1 MRKLFIPL
9 LLCSALEANEKNGFF
24 IEAGFE
30 TGLLEG
36 TQTQEKNY
44 TTTQTTT
51 KTTTNNYNYLPLNS
65 ILQRATNL
73 FKDADISKLSF
84 SSLSPV
90 RASLDLSGHLTIENF
105 LPYNLNNVKLSFT
118 DAQGNVIDL
127 GVIET
132 LPKQSKIVLSYQQ
145 FNETKQVF
153 DNIMEEQKKYYEK
166 EAERRKNKTT
176 SSVSETNREPSFTF
190 PTFEVLSTPHSDPNT
205 QRVFE
210 ALSKINTNLVMKYS
224 DTNNFESAKDKT
236 EKFTA
241 KTAEEF
247 TNLMLNMI
255 AVLDSQ
261 SWGDAIL
268 NAPFEFTD
276 NKQSGE
282 CTNKGDSNDNCVYPQ
297 KNGLVKSNVDK
308 KYVLDKQS
316 IVNNFRGKTDLD
328 VSLLN
333 GAGVDGLGSNTTPT
347 NNDDGKNYGQL
358 AVVASA
364 LNPQKLFGTDYKTI
378 NLADLRAIL
387 HEFSHTKGY
396 THNGNMTYQRVP
408 VVGSNGQQEKKDDGA
423 LKDSDGL
430 PYNVCSLYGGQGQP
444 SFPSNYPNSI
454 YHNCADVPAGF
465 LGVTAAVWQQL
476 INQNALPINF
486 ANLNSQTNY
495 NLNATLN
502 TQDMANSVIG
512 TIQKTLTATSTTT
525 TTSYHHSK
533 SLQRFRSPLLG
544 INVKIGYQ
552 NYFNDFIGL
561 AYYGIIKYNYAK
573 AANQKVQQ
581 LSYGG
586 GIDLLLDFITTYSNK
601 NSPTGIQTRRNFSS
615 SFGIFG
621 GLRGLYNSYY
631 ALNKVKGSGNLDAAT
646 GLNYRYKHSK
656 YSVGISIPL
665 IQRKASVISSGSDYT
680 NSFVFNEGASH
691 FKVFFNYGWVF

>member
-1 MRKLFIPL
+1 MRKLFTSL

-36 TQTQEKNY
+36 TQTQEKRH
-44 TTTQTTT
+44 TTT
-51 KTTTNNYNYLPLNS
+51 KNTYTTYNYLPTDT
-65 ILQRATNL
+65 ILKRVANL
-73 FKDADISKLSF
+73 FTDAKSISQLNF

-90 RASLDLSGHLTIENF
+90 KVLYIGGKLTIENF
-105 LPYNLNNVKLSFT
+105 LPYNLSNVKLSFT

-132 LPKQSKIVLSYQQ
+132 IPKHSKIVLPG
-145 FNETKQVF
+145 EAF
-153 DNIMEEQKKYYEK
+153 DSLK
-166 EAERRKNKTT
+166 EAFDKIDPYTFFFPKFEAT
-176 SSVSETNREPSFTF
+176 STSVS
-190 PTFEVLSTPHSDPNT
+190 DANT

-210 ALSKINTNLVMKYS
+210 TLNKIKTNLIMKYS
-224 DTNNFESAKDKT
+224 SENPSNFNTCPYNNTKNDCWQP
-236 EKFTA
+236 FTPQ
-241 KTAEEF
+241 TAEEF

-268 NAPFEFTD
+268 NAPFEFTNSPTD
-276 NKQSGE
+276 CDNDPSKCVNPGINGRVDSKVDQQYVLNKQG
-282 CTNKGDSNDNCVYPQ
+282 
-297 KNGLVKSNVDK
+297 
-308 KYVLDKQS
+308 
-316 IVNNFRGKTDLD
+316 IVNNFRKKIEID
-328 VSLLN
+328 
-333 GAGVDGLGSNTTPT
+333 
-347 NNDDGKNYGQL
+347 
-358 AVVASA
+358 AVVLKNSGVVGLANGYGNDGEYGTLGVEAYA
-364 LNPQKLFGTDYKTI
+364 LEPQKLFGNNLKTI
-378 NLADLRAIL
+378 NLADLRTIL

-396 THNGNMTYQRVP
+396 GHNGNMTYQRVP
-408 VVGSNGQQEKKDDGA
+408 TGQNENGKP
-423 LKDSDGL
+423 KDSDGL
-430 PYNVCSLYGGQGQP
+430 PYNVCSLYGGQGQ
-444 SFPSNYPNSI
+444 SAFPSNYPNSI

-495 NLNATLN
+495 NLNASLN
-502 TQDMANSVIG
+502 TQDLANSMLS
-512 TIQKTLTATSTTT
+512 TIQKTFVTSSVTDHYF
-525 TTSYHHSK
+525 SSA
-533 SLQRFRSPLLG
+533 SQSFRSPILG
-544 INVKIGYQ
+544 VNAKIGYQ

-586 GIDLLLDFITTYSNK
+586 GIDLLVDFITTYSNK
-601 NSPTGIQTRRNFSS
+601 NSPIDIQTRRNFSS

-631 ALNKVKGSGNLDAAT
+631 ALNKVKGSGNLDVAT

-665 IQRKASVISSGSDYT
+665 IQRKASIVSSGGDYT
-680 NSFVFNEGASH
+680 NSLVFNEGASH

>member
-9 LLCSALEANEKNGFF
+9 LLFSALEANEKNGFF

-36 TQTQEKNY
+36 AQTQEKRH
-44 TTTQTTT
+44 TTT
-51 KTTTNNYNYLPLNS
+51 KNTYATYNYLPTDT
-65 ILQRATNL
+65 ILKRAANL
-73 FKDADISKLSF
+73 FTDAKSISQLNF

-90 RASLDLSGHLTIENF
+90 KVLYIGGQLTIENF
-105 LPYNLNNVKLSFT
+105 LPYNLSNVKLSFT
-118 DAQGNVIDL
+118 DAQGNAIDL

-132 LPKQSKIVLSYQQ
+132 IPKHSKIVLPG
-145 FNETKQVF
+145 EAF
-153 DNIMEEQKKYYEK
+153 DSLK
-166 EAERRKNKTT
+166 EAFDKIGPYTFFLPKFEAT
-176 SSVSETNREPSFTF
+176 STSI
-190 PTFEVLSTPHSDPNT
+190 SDANT

-210 ALSKINTNLVMKYS
+210 TLNKIKTNLIMKYS
-224 DTNNFESAKDKT
+224 NENPNNFNTCPYNNNGNTKNDCWQN
-236 EKFTA
+236 FTPQ
-241 KTAEEF
+241 TAEEF

-268 NAPFEFTD
+268 NAPFEFTNSSTD
-276 NKQSGE
+276 CDNDPSKCVNPGVNGRVDSKVDQQYVLNKQG
-282 CTNKGDSNDNCVYPQ
+282 
-297 KNGLVKSNVDK
+297 
-308 KYVLDKQS
+308 
-316 IVNNFRGKTDLD
+316 IVNNFRKKIEID
-328 VSLLN
+328 
-333 GAGVDGLGSNTTPT
+333 
-347 NNDDGKNYGQL
+347 
-358 AVVASA
+358 AVVLKNSGVVGLANGYGNDGEYGTLGVEAYA
-364 LNPQKLFGTDYKTI
+364 LEPQKLFSDNLKTI
-378 NLADLRAIL
+378 NLADLRTIL

-396 THNGNMTYQRVP
+396 GHNGNMTYQRVP
-408 VVGSNGQQEKKDDGA
+408 TGQNENGKP
-423 LKDSDGL
+423 KDSDGL
-430 PYNVCSLYGGQGQP
+430 PYNVCSLYGGSNQ
-444 SFPSNYPNSI
+444 SAFPSNYPNSI

-476 INQNALPINF
+476 INQNALPIDY
-486 ANLNSQTNY
+486 ANLSAQTNY
-495 NLNATLN
+495 NLNASLN
-502 TQDMANSVIG
+502 TQDLANSMLG
-512 TIQKTLTATSTTT
+512 TIQKTFVTSSVTNHY
-525 TTSYHHSK
+525 SS
-533 SLQRFRSPLLG
+533 SASQSFRSPILG
-544 INVKIGYQ
+544 VNAKIGYQ

-573 AANQKVQQ
+573 ASSEKVQQ

-586 GIDLLLDFITTYSNK
+586 GIDLLVDFITTYSNK
-601 NSPTGIQTRRNFSS
+601 NSPIGVQRNFSS

-631 ALNKVKGSGNLDAAT
+631 VLNKVKGSGNLDVAT

-665 IQRKASVISSGSDYT
+665 IQRKAKVVSSGGDYT

>member
-9 LLCSALEANEKNGFF
+9 LLFSTLEANEKNGFF

-36 TQTQEKNY
+36 TQTQEKRH
-44 TTTQTTT
+44 TTT
-51 KTTTNNYNYLPLNS
+51 KNTYATYNYLPTDT
-65 ILQRATNL
+65 ILKRAANL
-73 FKDADISKLSF
+73 FTNAEAISKLKF

-90 RASLDLSGHLTIENF
+90 RVLYMYNGQLTIENF
-105 LPYNLNNVKLSFT
+105 LPYNLSNVKLSFT

-132 LPKQSKIVLSYQQ
+132 IPKHSKIVLPGEA
-145 FNETKQVF
+145 FNSLKVDPYTLFLPK
-153 DNIMEEQKKYYEK
+153 I
-166 EAERRKNKTT
+166 EAT
-176 SSVSETNREPSFTF
+176 STSVS
-190 PTFEVLSTPHSDPNT
+190 DANT

-210 ALSKINTNLVMKYS
+210 TLNKIKTNLVVNYRNENK
-224 DTNNFESAKDKT
+224 FEGHQNHWEA
-236 EKFTA
+236 FTPQ
-241 KTAEEF
+241 TAEEF

-268 NAPFEFTD
+268 NAPFEFTNKGGEECD
-276 NKQSGE
+276 TGKENECVNPGTNGRVNSQNASYVLNKQ
-282 CTNKGDSNDNCVYPQ
+282 D
-297 KNGLVKSNVDK
+297 
-308 KYVLDKQS
+308 
-316 IVNNFRGKTDLD
+316 IVNKFRNKADLD
-328 VSLLN
+328 VVVLKDS
-333 GAGVDGLGSNTTPT
+333 GVVGLGSDITPS
-347 NNDDGKNYGQL
+347 NNDDGKHYGQL
-358 AVVASA
+358 GVVASA
-364 LNPQKLFGTDYKTI
+364 LDPKKLFGNNLKTI
-378 NLADLRAIL
+378 NLQDLRTIL

-396 THNGNMTYQRVP
+396 GHNGNMTYQRVP
-408 VVGSNGQQEKKDDGA
+408 TGQNENGKP
-423 LKDSDGL
+423 KDSDGL
-430 PYNVCSLYGGQGQP
+430 PYNVCSLYGGQGQ
-444 SFPSNYPNSI
+444 SAFPSNYPNSI

-486 ANLNSQTNY
+486 ANLGSQTNY
-495 NLNATLN
+495 NLNASLN
-502 TQDMANSVIG
+502 TQDLANSMLS
-512 TIQKTLTATSTTT
+512 TIQKTFVTSSVTNHYF
-525 TTSYHHSK
+525 SSA
-533 SLQRFRSPLLG
+533 SQNFRSPILG
-544 INVKIGYQ
+544 VNAKIGYQ

-586 GIDLLLDFITTYSNK
+586 GIDLLVDFITTYSNK
-601 NSPTGIQTRRNFSS
+601 NSPIDIQTRRNFSS

-631 ALNKVKGSGNLDAAT
+631 ALNKVKGSGNLDVAT

-665 IQRKASVISSGSDYT
+665 IQRKASVVSSGGDYT

>member
-9 LLCSALEANEKNGFF
+9 LLFSALEANEKNGFF

-36 TQTQEKNY
+36 VQTQEKRH
-44 TTTQTTT
+44 TTT
-51 KTTTNNYNYLPLNS
+51 KNTYATYNYLPTDAVLK
-65 ILQRATNL
+65 RAANL
-73 FKDADISKLSF
+73 FTDAKSISQLNF

-90 RASLDLSGHLTIENF
+90 KVLYIGGKLTIENF
-105 LPYNLNNVKLSFT
+105 LPYNLSNVKLSFT

-132 LPKQSKIVLSYQQ
+132 IPKHSKIVLPG
-145 FNETKQVF
+145 EAF
-153 DNIMEEQKKYYEK
+153 DSLK
-166 EAERRKNKTT
+166 EAFDKIDPYTFFFPKFEAT
-176 SSVSETNREPSFTF
+176 STSVS
-190 PTFEVLSTPHSDPNT
+190 DANT

-210 ALSKINTNLVMKYS
+210 TLNKIKTNLIMKYS
-224 DTNNFESAKDKT
+224 NENPSNFNTCPYNNNGNTKNDCWQP
-236 EKFTA
+236 FTPQ
-241 KTAEEF
+241 TAEEF

-268 NAPFEFTD
+268 NAPFDFTNSSTD
-276 NKQSGE
+276 CDNDPSKCVNPGINGRVDSKVDQQYVLNKQG
-282 CTNKGDSNDNCVYPQ
+282 
-297 KNGLVKSNVDK
+297 
-308 KYVLDKQS
+308 
-316 IVNNFRGKTDLD
+316 IVNNFRKKIEIDAVVLKNSGVVGLA
-328 VSLLN
+328 N
-333 GAGVDGLGSNTTPT
+333 GYGNDGEYGTLG
-347 NNDDGKNYGQL
+347 
-358 AVVASA
+358 VVASA
-364 LNPQKLFGTDYKTI
+364 LDPKKLFSDNLKTI
-378 NLADLRAIL
+378 NLEDLRTIL

-396 THNGNMTYQRVP
+396 GHNGNMTYQRVP
-408 VVGSNGQQEKKDDGA
+408 TGQSENGKP
-423 LKDSDGL
+423 KDSDGL
-430 PYNVCSLYGGQGQP
+430 PYNVCSLYGGQGQ
-444 SFPSNYPNSI
+444 SAFPSNYPNSI

-476 INQNALPINF
+476 INQNALPIDY
-486 ANLNSQTNY
+486 ANLSTQTNY
-495 NLNATLN
+495 NLNASLN
-502 TQDMANSVIG
+502 TQDLANSMLN
-512 TIQKTLTATSTTT
+512 TIQKTFVTSSVTNHYSSS
-525 TTSYHHSK
+525 TSQS
-533 SLQRFRSPLLG
+533 FRSPILG
-544 INVKIGYQ
+544 VNAKIGYQ

-573 AANQKVQQ
+573 AINQKVQQ

-601 NSPTGIQTRRNFSS
+601 NSPTGVQTKRNFSS

-631 ALNKVKGSGNLDAAT
+631 VLNKVKGSGNLDVAT

-665 IQRKASVISSGSDYT
+665 IQRKASVVSSGSDYT

>member
-9 LLCSALEANEKNGFF
+9 LLFSALEANEKNGFF

-36 TQTQEKNY
+36 AQTQEKRH
-44 TTTQTTT
+44 TTT
-51 KTTTNNYNYLPLNS
+51 KNTYATYNYLPTDT
-65 ILQRATNL
+65 ILKRAANL
-73 FKDADISKLSF
+73 FTDAKSISKLNF

-90 RASLDLSGHLTIENF
+90 KVLYISGKLTIENF

-132 LPKQSKIVLSYQQ
+132 IPKHSNIVLPG
-145 FNETKQVF
+145 EAF
-153 DNIMEEQKKYYEK
+153 DSLK
-166 EAERRKNKTT
+166 EAFDKIDPYTFFFPKFEAT
-176 SSVSETNREPSFTF
+176 STSVS
-190 PTFEVLSTPHSDPNT
+190 DANT

-210 ALSKINTNLVMKYS
+210 TLNKIKTNLIMKYS
-224 DTNNFESAKDKT
+224 NENPNNFNTCPYNNNGNTKNDCWQP
-236 EKFTA
+236 FTPQ
-241 KTAEEF
+241 TAEEF

-268 NAPFEFTD
+268 NAPFEFTNSPTDCD
-276 NKQSGE
+276 NDPSK
-282 CTNKGDSNDNCVYPQ
+282 CVNPGT
-297 KNGLVKSNVDK
+297 NGLVDSKVDQQ
-308 KYVLDKQS
+308 YVLNKQG
-316 IVNNFRGKTDLD
+316 IVNNFRKKIEID
-328 VSLLN
+328 
-333 GAGVDGLGSNTTPT
+333 
-347 NNDDGKNYGQL
+347 
-358 AVVASA
+358 AVVLKNSGVVGLANGYGNDGEYGTLGVEAYA
-364 LNPQKLFGTDYKTI
+364 LEPTKLFGDNLKTI
-378 NLADLRAIL
+378 NLEDLRTIL

-396 THNGNMTYQRVP
+396 GHNGNMTYQRVP
-408 VVGSNGQQEKKDDGA
+408 TGQGENGKP
-423 LKDSDGL
+423 KDSDGL
-430 PYNVCSLYGGQGQP
+430 PYNVCSLYGGSNQP
-444 SFPSNYPNSI
+444 TFPSNYPNSI

-476 INQNALPINF
+476 INQNALPINY
-486 ANLNSQTNY
+486 ANLGSQTNY
-495 NLNATLN
+495 NLNASLN
-502 TQDMANSVIG
+502 TQDLANSMLS
-512 TIQKTLTATSTTT
+512 TIQKTFVTSSVTNHYF
-525 TTSYHHSK
+525 SSA
-533 SLQRFRSPLLG
+533 SQSFRSPILG
-544 INVKIGYQ
+544 VNAKIGYQ

-561 AYYGIIKYNYAK
+561 AYYGIIKYNYSK
-573 AANQKVQQ
+573 ALNQKFQQ

-601 NSPTGIQTRRNFSS
+601 NNPTGIQTKRNFSS

-631 ALNKVKGSGNLDAAT
+631 VLNKVKGSGNLDVAT

-665 IQRKASVISSGSDYT
+665 IQRKASVVSSGGDYT

>member
-1 MRKLFIPL
+1 MKKLFIPL
-9 LLCSALEANEKNGFF
+9 LLFSALEANEKNGFF

-36 TQTQEKNY
+36 VQTQEKRH
-44 TTTQTTT
+44 TTT
-51 KTTTNNYNYLPLNS
+51 KNTYATYNYLPTDT
-65 ILQRATNL
+65 ILKRAANL
-73 FKDADISKLSF
+73 FTNAEAISKLKF

-90 RASLDLSGHLTIENF
+90 RVLYMYNGQLTIENF
-105 LPYNLNNVKLSFT
+105 LPYNLSNVKLSFT
-118 DAQGNVIDL
+118 DAQGNAIDL

-132 LPKQSKIVLSYQQ
+132 IPKHSKIVLPG
-145 FNETKQVF
+145 EAF
-153 DNIMEEQKKYYEK
+153 DSLKIDPYTLFLPKI
-166 EAERRKNKTT
+166 EAT
-176 SSVSETNREPSFTF
+176 STSI
-190 PTFEVLSTPHSDPNT
+190 SDANT

-210 ALSKINTNLVMKYS
+210 TLNKIKTNLVVNYRNENK
-224 DTNNFESAKDKT
+224 FEGHQNHWEA
-236 EKFTA
+236 FTPQ
-241 KTAEEF
+241 TAEEF

-268 NAPFEFTD
+268 NAPFEFT
-276 NKQSGE
+276 NKGGGGE
-282 CTNKGDSNDNCVYPQ
+282 CDTSKENDCVNPGT
-297 KNGLVKSNVDK
+297 NGLVNSQNQQ
-308 KYVLDKQS
+308 YVLNKQD
-316 IVNNFRGKTDLD
+316 IVNKFRNKADLD
-328 VSLLN
+328 VVVLKDS
-333 GAGVDGLGSNTTPT
+333 GVVGLGSDITPS
-347 NNDDGKNYGQL
+347 NNDDGKHYGQL
-358 AVVASA
+358 GVVASA
-364 LNPQKLFGTDYKTI
+364 LDPKKLFGNDLKTI
-378 NLADLRAIL
+378 NLEDLRTIL

-408 VVGSNGQQEKKDDGA
+408 VTKDGQVEKDNNGKS
-423 LKDSDGL
+423 KDSDGL
-430 PYNVCSLYGGQGQP
+430 PYNVCSLYGGSNQP
-444 SFPSNYPNSI
+444 AFPSNYPNSI

-476 INQNALPINF
+476 INQNALPINY
-486 ANLNSQTNY
+486 ANLGSQTNY
-495 NLNATLN
+495 NLNASLN
-502 TQDMANSVIG
+502 TQDLANSMLG
-512 TIQKTLTATSTTT
+512 TIQKTFVTSSVTNHY
-525 TTSYHHSK
+525 SS
-533 SLQRFRSPLLG
+533 SASQSFRSPILG
-544 INVKIGYQ
+544 VNAKIGYQ

-561 AYYGIIKYNYAK
+561 AYYGIIKYNYSK

-631 ALNKVKGSGNLDAAT
+631 VLNKVKGSGNLDVAT
-646 GLNYRYKHSK
+646 GLNYRHKHSK

-665 IQRKASVISSGSDYT
+665 IQRKASVVSSGSDYT

>member
-9 LLCSALEANEKNGFF
+9 LLFSALEANEKNGFF

-36 TQTQEKNY
+36 TQTQEKRH
-44 TTTQTTT
+44 TTT
-51 KTTTNNYNYLPLNS
+51 KNTYATYNYLPTDT
-65 ILQRATNL
+65 ILKRAANL
-73 FKDADISKLSF
+73 FTDAKSISQLNF

-90 RASLDLSGHLTIENF
+90 RVLYNGKLTIENF

-132 LPKQSKIVLSYQQ
+132 IPKHSKIVLPG
-145 FNETKQVF
+145 EAF
-153 DNIMEEQKKYYEK
+153 DSLK
-166 EAERRKNKTT
+166 EAFDKIDPYTFFLPKFEAT
-176 SSVSETNREPSFTF
+176 STSVS
-190 PTFEVLSTPHSDPNT
+190 DANT

-210 ALSKINTNLVMKYS
+210 TLNKIKTNLIMKYS
-224 DTNNFESAKDKT
+224 NENPNNFNTCPYNNNGNTKNDCWQP
-236 EKFTA
+236 FTPQ
-241 KTAEEF
+241 TAEEF

-268 NAPFEFTD
+268 NAPFEFTNSSTD
-276 NKQSGE
+276 CDNDLSKCVNPGINGRVDSKVDQQYVLNKQG
-282 CTNKGDSNDNCVYPQ
+282 
-297 KNGLVKSNVDK
+297 
-308 KYVLDKQS
+308 
-316 IVNNFRGKTDLD
+316 IVNNFRKKIEID
-328 VSLLN
+328 
-333 GAGVDGLGSNTTPT
+333 
-347 NNDDGKNYGQL
+347 
-358 AVVASA
+358 AVVLKNSGVVGLANGYGNDGEYGTLGVEASA
-364 LNPQKLFGTDYKTI
+364 LDPKKLFGNDLKTI
-378 NLADLRAIL
+378 KLEDLRTIL

-408 VVGSNGQQEKKDDGA
+408 TGQTDNGKP
-423 LKDSDGL
+423 KDSDGL
-430 PYNVCSLYGGQGQP
+430 PYNVCSLYGGQGQ
-444 SFPSNYPNSI
+444 SAFPSNYPNSI

-476 INQNALPINF
+476 INQNALPINY
-486 ANLNSQTNY
+486 ANLGSQTNY
-495 NLNATLN
+495 NLNASLN
-502 TQDMANSVIG
+502 TQDLANSMLG
-512 TIQKTLTATSTTT
+512 TIQKTFVTSSVTNHY
-525 TTSYHHSK
+525 SS
-533 SLQRFRSPLLG
+533 SASQSFRSPILG
-544 INVKIGYQ
+544 VNAKIGYQ

-561 AYYGIIKYNYAK
+561 AYYGIIKYNYSK
-573 AANQKVQQ
+573 ALNQKFQQ

-601 NSPTGIQTRRNFSS
+601 NSPVDIQTKRNFSS

-631 ALNKVKGSGNLDAAT
+631 VLNKVKGSGNLDVAT

-665 IQRKASVISSGSDYT
+665 IQRKASVVSSGGDYT

>member
-9 LLCSALEANEKNGFF
+9 LLFSVLEANQKNGFF

-36 TQTQEKNY
+36 TQTQEKRH
-44 TTTQTTT
+44 TTT
-51 KTTTNNYNYLPLNS
+51 KNTYATYNYLPTDTILKRAASLFTDAKSISQLN
-65 ILQRATNL
+65 
-73 FKDADISKLSF
+73 F

-90 RASLDLSGHLTIENF
+90 KVLYIGGKLTIENF
-105 LPYNLNNVKLSFT
+105 LPYNLSNVKLSFT

-132 LPKQSKIVLSYQQ
+132 IPKHSKIVLPG
-145 FNETKQVF
+145 EAF
-153 DNIMEEQKKYYEK
+153 DSLK
-166 EAERRKNKTT
+166 EAFDKIGPYTFFLPKFEAT
-176 SSVSETNREPSFTF
+176 STSI
-190 PTFEVLSTPHSDPNT
+190 SDANT

-210 ALSKINTNLVMKYS
+210 TLNKIKTNLVVNYRNENK
-224 DTNNFESAKDKT
+224 FKDH
-236 EKFTA
+236 ENHWEAFTPQ
-241 KTAEEF
+241 TAEEF

-268 NAPFEFTD
+268 NAPFEFT
-276 NKQSGE
+276 
-282 CTNKGDSNDNCVYPQ
+282 NKGGGEECDTSKENDCVNPGT
-297 KNGLVKSNVDK
+297 NGLVNSQNKS
-308 KYVLDKQS
+308 YVLNKQD
-316 IVNNFRGKTDLD
+316 IVNKFRNKADLD
-328 VSLLN
+328 VVVLKDS
-333 GAGVDGLGSNTTPT
+333 GVVGLGSDITPS
-347 NNDDGKNYGQL
+347 NNDDGKHYGQL
-358 AVVASA
+358 GVVASA
-364 LNPQKLFGTDYKTI
+364 LDPKKLFGNDLKTI
-378 NLADLRAIL
+378 NLADLRTIL

-396 THNGNMTYQRVP
+396 GHNGNMTYQRVP
-408 VVGSNGQQEKKDDGA
+408 TGQNNENGKP
-423 LKDSDGL
+423 KDSDGL
-430 PYNVCSLYGGQGQP
+430 PYNVCSLYGKSNQP
-444 SFPSNYPNSI
+444 AFPSNYPNSI

-476 INQNALPINF
+476 INQNALPINY
-486 ANLNSQTNY
+486 ANLGSQTNY
-495 NLNATLN
+495 NLNASLN
-502 TQDMANSVIG
+502 TQDLANSMLS
-512 TIQKTLTATSTTT
+512 TIQKTFLTSSVTNHYSSSASQ
-525 TTSYHHSK
+525 S
-533 SLQRFRSPLLG
+533 FRSPILG
-544 INVKIGYQ
+544 VNAKIGYQ

-573 AANQKVQQ
+573 AINQKVQQ

-601 NSPTGIQTRRNFSS
+601 NSPTDIQTRKNFSS

-631 ALNKVKGSGNLDAAT
+631 VLNKVKGSGNLDVAT

-665 IQRKASVISSGSDYT
+665 IQRKASVVSSGSDYT

>member
-1 MRKLFIPL
+1 MKKLFIPL
-9 LLCSALEANEKNGFF
+9 LLFSALEANEKNGFF

-36 TQTQEKNY
+36 TQTQEKRH
-44 TTTQTTT
+44 TTT
-51 KTTTNNYNYLPLNS
+51 KNTYATYNYLPTDSVLK
-65 ILQRATNL
+65 RAANL
-73 FKDADISKLSF
+73 FTDAKSISQLNF

-90 RASLDLSGHLTIENF
+90 KVLYIGGKLTIENF

-132 LPKQSKIVLSYQQ
+132 IPKHSKIVLPG
-145 FNETKQVF
+145 EAF
-153 DNIMEEQKKYYEK
+153 DSLK
-166 EAERRKNKTT
+166 EAFDKIDPYTFFFPKFEAT
-176 SSVSETNREPSFTF
+176 STSI
-190 PTFEVLSTPHSDPNT
+190 SDTNT

-210 ALSKINTNLVMKYS
+210 TLNKIKTNLIMKYS
-224 DTNNFESAKDKT
+224 NENPSNFNTCPYNNNGNTKNDCWQN
-236 EKFTA
+236 FTPQ
-241 KTAEEF
+241 TAEEF

-268 NAPFEFTD
+268 NAPFEFTNSSTD
-276 NKQSGE
+276 CDNDPSKCVNPGVNGRVDTKVDQQYILNKQG
-282 CTNKGDSNDNCVYPQ
+282 
-297 KNGLVKSNVDK
+297 
-308 KYVLDKQS
+308 
-316 IVNNFRGKTDLD
+316 IINNFRKKIEID
-328 VSLLN
+328 
-333 GAGVDGLGSNTTPT
+333 
-347 NNDDGKNYGQL
+347 
-358 AVVASA
+358 AVVLKNSGVVGLANGYGNDGEYGTLGVEAYA
-364 LNPQKLFGTDYKTI
+364 LEPQKLFGNDLKTI
-378 NLADLRAIL
+378 NLADLRTIL

-408 VVGSNGQQEKKDDGA
+408 TGQSENGKP
-423 LKDSDGL
+423 KDSDGL
-430 PYNVCSLYGGQGQP
+430 PYNVCSLYGGSNQP
-444 SFPSNYPNSI
+444 AFPSNYPNSI

-476 INQNALPINF
+476 INQNALPINY
-486 ANLNSQTNY
+486 ANLGSQTNY
-495 NLNATLN
+495 NLNASLN
-502 TQDMANSVIG
+502 TQDLANSMLG
-512 TIQKTLTATSTTT
+512 TIQKTFVTSSVTNHYF
-525 TTSYHHSK
+525 SSA
-533 SLQRFRSPLLG
+533 SQSFRSPILG
-544 INVKIGYQ
+544 VNAKIGYQ

-561 AYYGIIKYNYAK
+561 AYYGIIKYNYSK
-573 AANQKVQQ
+573 ALNQKVQQ

-601 NSPTGIQTRRNFSS
+601 NNPTGVQTRRNFSS

-631 ALNKVKGSGNLDAAT
+631 VLNKVKGSGNLDVAT

-665 IQRKASVISSGSDYT
+665 IQRKASVVSSGSDYT

>member
-9 LLCSALEANEKNGFF
+9 LLFSALEANEKNGFF

-36 TQTQEKNY
+36 TQTQEKRH
-44 TTTQTTT
+44 TTT
-51 KTTTNNYNYLPLNS
+51 KNTYATYNYLPTDT
-65 ILQRATNL
+65 ILKRAANL
-73 FKDADISKLSF
+73 FTNAEAISKLKF

-90 RASLDLSGHLTIENF
+90 RVLYMYNGQLTIENF
-105 LPYNLNNVKLSFT
+105 LPYNLSNVKLSFT

-132 LPKQSKIVLSYQQ
+132 IPKHSKIVLPG
-145 FNETKQVF
+145 EAF
-153 DNIMEEQKKYYEK
+153 DSLKIDPYTLFLPKI
-166 EAERRKNKTT
+166 EAT
-176 SSVSETNREPSFTF
+176 STSI
-190 PTFEVLSTPHSDPNT
+190 SDANT

-210 ALSKINTNLVMKYS
+210 TLNKIKTNLVVNYRNENK
-224 DTNNFESAKDKT
+224 FEGHQNHWEA
-236 EKFTA
+236 FTPQ
-241 KTAEEF
+241 TAEEF

-268 NAPFEFTD
+268 NAPFEFT
-276 NKQSGE
+276 NKGGGGE
-282 CTNKGDSNDNCVYPQ
+282 CDTSKENECVNPGT
-297 KNGLVKSNVDK
+297 NGLVNSQNKS
-308 KYVLDKQS
+308 YVLNKQD
-316 IVNNFRGKTDLD
+316 IVNKFRNKADLD
-328 VSLLN
+328 VVILKDS
-333 GAGVDGLGSNTTPT
+333 GVVGLGSDITPS
-347 NNDDGKNYGQL
+347 NNDDGKHYGQL
-358 AVVASA
+358 GVVASA
-364 LNPQKLFGTDYKTI
+364 LDPKKLFGNDLKTI
-378 NLADLRAIL
+378 NLADLRTIL

-408 VVGSNGQQEKKDDGA
+408 TGQNENGKP
-423 LKDSDGL
+423 KDSDGL
-430 PYNVCSLYGGQGQP
+430 PYNVCSLYGGSNQP
-444 SFPSNYPNSI
+444 AFPSNYPNSI

-476 INQNALPINF
+476 INQNALPIDY
-486 ANLNSQTNY
+486 ANLSAQTNY
-495 NLNATLN
+495 NLNASLN
-502 TQDMANSVIG
+502 TQDLANSMLG
-512 TIQKTLTATSTTT
+512 TIQKTFVTSSVTNHY
-525 TTSYHHSK
+525 SS
-533 SLQRFRSPLLG
+533 SASQSFRSPILG
-544 INVKIGYQ
+544 VNAKIGYQ

-561 AYYGIIKYNYAK
+561 AYYGIVKYNYSK
-573 AANQKVQQ
+573 ALNQKFQQ

-586 GIDLLLDFITTYSNK
+586 GIDLLVDFITTYSNK
-601 NSPTGIQTRRNFSS
+601 NSPTGVQTRRNFSS

-631 ALNKVKGSGNLDAAT
+631 VLNKVKGSGNLDVAT

>member
-1 MRKLFIPL
+1 MKKLFIPL
-9 LLCSALEANEKNGFF
+9 LLFSALEANEKNGFF

-36 TQTQEKNY
+36 TQTQEKRH
-44 TTTQTTT
+44 TTT
-51 KTTTNNYNYLPLNS
+51 KNTYATYNYLPTDT
-65 ILQRATNL
+65 ILKRAANL
-73 FKDADISKLSF
+73 FTDAKSISQLNF

-90 RASLDLSGHLTIENF
+90 KVLYIGGKLTIENF
-105 LPYNLNNVKLSFT
+105 LPYNLSNVKLSFK
-118 DAQGNVIDL
+118 DAQGNAIDL

-132 LPKQSKIVLSYQQ
+132 IPKHSKIVLPG
-145 FNETKQVF
+145 EAF
-153 DNIMEEQKKYYEK
+153 DSLK
-166 EAERRKNKTT
+166 EAFDKIGPYTFFLPKFEAT
-176 SSVSETNREPSFTF
+176 STSI
-190 PTFEVLSTPHSDPNT
+190 SDANT

-210 ALSKINTNLVMKYS
+210 TLNNIKTNLIMKYS
-224 DTNNFESAKDKT
+224 NENPSNFNTCPYNNNGNTKNDCWQN
-236 EKFTA
+236 FTPQ
-241 KTAEEF
+241 TAEEF

-268 NAPFEFTD
+268 NAPFEFTNSSTD
-276 NKQSGE
+276 CDNDPSKCVNPGVNGRVDTKVDQQYILNKQG
-282 CTNKGDSNDNCVYPQ
+282 
-297 KNGLVKSNVDK
+297 
-308 KYVLDKQS
+308 
-316 IVNNFRGKTDLD
+316 IINNFRKKIEID
-328 VSLLN
+328 
-333 GAGVDGLGSNTTPT
+333 
-347 NNDDGKNYGQL
+347 
-358 AVVASA
+358 AVVLKNSGVVGLANGYGNDGEYGTLGVEAYA
-364 LNPQKLFGTDYKTI
+364 LEPQKLFGNDLKTI
-378 NLADLRAIL
+378 NLEDLRTIL

-408 VVGSNGQQEKKDDGA
+408 TGQNENGKP
-423 LKDSDGL
+423 KDSDGL
-430 PYNVCSLYGGQGQP
+430 PYNVCSLYGGSNQ
-444 SFPSNYPNSI
+444 SAFPSNYPNSI

-476 INQNALPINF
+476 INQNALPIDY
-486 ANLNSQTNY
+486 ANLNAQTNY
-495 NLNATLN
+495 NLNASLN
-502 TQDMANSVIG
+502 TQDLANSMLN
-512 TIQKTLTATSTTT
+512 TIQKTFVTSSVTNHY
-525 TTSYHHSK
+525 SS
-533 SLQRFRSPLLG
+533 SASQNFRSPILG
-544 INVKIGYQ
+544 VNAKIGYQ

-573 AANQKVQQ
+573 ALNQKFQQ

-586 GIDLLLDFITTYSNK
+586 GIDLLVDFITTYSNK
-601 NSPTGIQTRRNFSS
+601 NSPIGIQTRKNFSS

-631 ALNKVKGSGNLDAAT
+631 VLNKVKGSGNLDVAT

-665 IQRKASVISSGSDYT
+665 IQRKASVVSSGSDYT

>member
-9 LLCSALEANEKNGFF
+9 LLFSALEANEKNGFF

-36 TQTQEKNY
+36 AQTQEKRH
-44 TTTQTTT
+44 TTT
-51 KTTTNNYNYLPLNS
+51 KNTYATYNYLPTDSVLK
-65 ILQRATNL
+65 RAANL
-73 FKDADISKLSF
+73 FTDAKSISQLNF

-90 RASLDLSGHLTIENF
+90 KVLYIGGKLTIENF
-105 LPYNLNNVKLSFT
+105 LPYNLSNVKLSFT
-118 DAQGNVIDL
+118 DAQGNTIDL

-132 LPKQSKIVLSYQQ
+132 IPKHSKIVLPG
-145 FNETKQVF
+145 EAF
-153 DNIMEEQKKYYEK
+153 DSLK
-166 EAERRKNKTT
+166 EAFDKIGPYTFFLPKFEAT
-176 SSVSETNREPSFTF
+176 STSVS
-190 PTFEVLSTPHSDPNT
+190 DANT

-210 ALSKINTNLVMKYS
+210 TLNKIKTNLIMKYS
-224 DTNNFESAKDKT
+224 NENPSNFNTCPYNNNGNTKNDCWQT
-236 EKFTA
+236 FTPQ
-241 KTAEEF
+241 TAEEF

-268 NAPFEFTD
+268 NAPFEFTNKGGGGECD
-276 NKQSGE
+276 TSKENDCVNPGVNGRVDTKVDQQYILNKQG
-282 CTNKGDSNDNCVYPQ
+282 
-297 KNGLVKSNVDK
+297 
-308 KYVLDKQS
+308 
-316 IVNNFRGKTDLD
+316 IINNFRKKIEID
-328 VSLLN
+328 
-333 GAGVDGLGSNTTPT
+333 
-347 NNDDGKNYGQL
+347 
-358 AVVASA
+358 AVVLKNSGVVGLANGYGNDGEYGTLGVEAYA
-364 LNPQKLFGTDYKTI
+364 LDPKKLFGNDLKTI
-378 NLADLRAIL
+378 NLEDLRTIL

-396 THNGNMTYQRVP
+396 GHNGNMTYQRVP
-408 VVGSNGQQEKKDDGA
+408 TGQNENGKP
-423 LKDSDGL
+423 KDSDGL
-430 PYNVCSLYGGQGQP
+430 PYNVCSLYGGSNQP
-444 SFPSNYPNSI
+444 AFPSNYPNSI

-476 INQNALPINF
+476 INQNALPINY
-486 ANLNSQTNY
+486 ANLGSQTNY
-495 NLNATLN
+495 NLNASLN
-502 TQDMANSVIG
+502 TQDLANSMLN
-512 TIQKTLTATSTTT
+512 TIQKTFVTSSVTNHY
-525 TTSYHHSK
+525 SS
-533 SLQRFRSPLLG
+533 SASQSFRSPILG
-544 INVKIGYQ
+544 VNAKIGYQ

-561 AYYGIIKYNYAK
+561 AYYGIIKYNYSK
-573 AANQKVQQ
+573 ALNQKFQQ

-601 NSPTGIQTRRNFSS
+601 NSPIGVQRNFSS

-631 ALNKVKGSGNLDAAT
+631 VLNKVKGSGNLDVAT

-665 IQRKASVISSGSDYT
+665 IQRKASVVSSGSDYT

>member
-36 TQTQEKNY
+36 TQTQE
-44 TTTQTTT
+44 QRHTTT
-51 KTTTNNYNYLPLNS
+51 KNTYATYNYLPTDT
-65 ILQRATNL
+65 ILKRAANL
-73 FKDADISKLSF
+73 FTDAKSISQLNF

-90 RASLDLSGHLTIENF
+90 KVLYIGGKLTIENF

-118 DAQGNVIDL
+118 DAQGNIIDL

-132 LPKQSKIVLSYQQ
+132 IPKHSKIVLPG
-145 FNETKQVF
+145 EAF
-153 DNIMEEQKKYYEK
+153 DSLK
-166 EAERRKNKTT
+166 EAFDKIGPYTFFFPKFEAT
-176 SSVSETNREPSFTF
+176 STSVS
-190 PTFEVLSTPHSDPNT
+190 DANT

-210 ALSKINTNLVMKYS
+210 TLNKIKTNLIVKYS
-224 DTNNFESAKDKT
+224 NENPNNFNTCPYNNNGNTKNDCWQP
-236 EKFTA
+236 FTPQ
-241 KTAEEF
+241 TAEEF

-268 NAPFEFTD
+268 NAPFEFTNSPTDCD
-276 NKQSGE
+276 NDPSK
-282 CTNKGDSNDNCVYPQ
+282 CVNPGT
-297 KNGLVKSNVDK
+297 NGLVDSKVDQ
-308 KYVLDKQS
+308 KYVLNKQD
-316 IVNNFRGKTDLD
+316 IVNKFRKKIEIDAVILKNSGVVGLANGYGNDGEYGTLGVEAYVLD
-328 VSLLN
+328 
-333 GAGVDGLGSNTTPT
+333 P
-347 NNDDGKNYGQL
+347 K
-358 AVVASA
+358 
-364 LNPQKLFGTDYKTI
+364 KLFGNDLKTI
-378 NLADLRAIL
+378 KLEDLRTIL

-408 VVGSNGQQEKKDDGA
+408 TGQNENGKP
-423 LKDSDGL
+423 KDSDGL
-430 PYNVCSLYGGQGQP
+430 PYNVCSLYGGSNQ
-444 SFPSNYPNSI
+444 SAFPSNYPNSI

-476 INQNALPINF
+476 INQNALPINY
-486 ANLNSQTNY
+486 ANLGSQTNY
-495 NLNATLN
+495 NLNASLN
-502 TQDMANSVIG
+502 TQDLANSMLS
-512 TIQKTLTATSTTT
+512 TIQKTFVTSSVTNHY
-525 TTSYHHSK
+525 SS
-533 SLQRFRSPLLG
+533 SASQSFRSPILG
-544 INVKIGYQ
+544 VNAKIGYQ

-573 AANQKVQQ
+573 AINQKVQQ

-586 GIDLLLDFITTYSNK
+586 GIDLLMDFITTYSNK
-601 NSPTGIQTRRNFSS
+601 NNPTGIQTKRNFSS

-631 ALNKVKGSGNLDAAT
+631 VFNKVKGSGNLDVAT

-665 IQRKASVISSGSDYT
+665 IQRKASVVSSGSDYT

>member
-36 TQTQEKNY
+36 AQTQEKRH
-44 TTTQTTT
+44 TTT
-51 KTTTNNYNYLPLNS
+51 KNTYATYNYLPTDAVLK
-65 ILQRATNL
+65 RAANL
-73 FKDADISKLSF
+73 FTDAKSISQLNF

-90 RASLDLSGHLTIENF
+90 KVLYIGGKLTIENF
-105 LPYNLNNVKLSFT
+105 LPYNLSNVKLSFT
-118 DAQGNVIDL
+118 DAQGNIIDL

-132 LPKQSKIVLSYQQ
+132 IPKHSKIVLPG
-145 FNETKQVF
+145 EAF
-153 DNIMEEQKKYYEK
+153 DSLK
-166 EAERRKNKTT
+166 EAFDKIDPYTFFFPKFEAT
-176 SSVSETNREPSFTF
+176 STSVS
-190 PTFEVLSTPHSDPNT
+190 DANT

-210 ALSKINTNLVMKYS
+210 TLNKIKTNLIMKYS
-224 DTNNFESAKDKT
+224 NENPSNFNTCPYNNNGNTKNDCWQP
-236 EKFTA
+236 FTPQ
-241 KTAEEF
+241 TAEEF

-268 NAPFEFTD
+268 NAPFDFTNSSTD
-276 NKQSGE
+276 CDNDPSKCVNPGINGRVDSKVDQQYVLNKQG
-282 CTNKGDSNDNCVYPQ
+282 
-297 KNGLVKSNVDK
+297 
-308 KYVLDKQS
+308 
-316 IVNNFRGKTDLD
+316 IVNNFRKKIEID
-328 VSLLN
+328 
-333 GAGVDGLGSNTTPT
+333 
-347 NNDDGKNYGQL
+347 
-358 AVVASA
+358 AVVLKNSGVVGLANGYGNDGEYGTLGVEAYA
-364 LNPQKLFGTDYKTI
+364 LDPTKLFGNNLKTI
-378 NLADLRAIL
+378 NLADLRTIL

-408 VVGSNGQQEKKDDGA
+408 TGQNENGKP
-423 LKDSDGL
+423 KDSDGL
-430 PYNVCSLYGGQGQP
+430 PYNVCSLYGGQGQ
-444 SFPSNYPNSI
+444 SAFPSNYPNSI

-486 ANLNSQTNY
+486 ANLGSQTNY
-495 NLNATLN
+495 NLNASLN
-502 TQDMANSVIG
+502 TQDLANSMLS
-512 TIQKTLTATSTTT
+512 TIQKTFVTSSVTNHYF
-525 TTSYHHSK
+525 SSA
-533 SLQRFRSPLLG
+533 SQNFRSPILG
-544 INVKIGYQ
+544 VNAKIGYQ

-573 AANQKVQQ
+573 ATNQKVQQ

-586 GIDLLLDFITTYSNK
+586 GIDLLVDFITTYSNK
-601 NSPTGIQTRRNFSS
+601 NSPIDIQTRRNFSS

-631 ALNKVKGSGNLDAAT
+631 ALNKVKGSGNLDVAT

-665 IQRKASVISSGSDYT
+665 IQRKASIVSSNGDYT

>member
-9 LLCSALEANEKNGFF
+9 LLFSALEANEKNGFF

-36 TQTQEKNY
+36 AQTQEKRH
-44 TTTQTTT
+44 TTT
-51 KTTTNNYNYLPLNS
+51 KNTYATYNYLPTDT
-65 ILQRATNL
+65 ILKRAANL
-73 FKDADISKLSF
+73 FTDAKSISQLTF

-90 RASLDLSGHLTIENF
+90 KVLYVGGKLTIENF
-105 LPYNLNNVKLSFT
+105 LPYNLSNVKLSFT

-132 LPKQSKIVLSYQQ
+132 IPKHSKIVLPG
-145 FNETKQVF
+145 EAF
-153 DNIMEEQKKYYEK
+153 DSLK
-166 EAERRKNKTT
+166 EAFDKIGPYTFFFPKFEAT
-176 SSVSETNREPSFTF
+176 STSI
-190 PTFEVLSTPHSDPNT
+190 SDTNT

-210 ALSKINTNLVMKYS
+210 TLNKIKTNLIMKYS
-224 DTNNFESAKDKT
+224 NENPSNFNTCPYNNNGNTKNDCWQN
-236 EKFTA
+236 FTPQ
-241 KTAEEF
+241 TAEEF

-268 NAPFEFTD
+268 NAPFEFTNSSTD
-276 NKQSGE
+276 CDNDPSKCVNPGVNGRVDSKVDQQYILNKQG
-282 CTNKGDSNDNCVYPQ
+282 
-297 KNGLVKSNVDK
+297 
-308 KYVLDKQS
+308 
-316 IVNNFRGKTDLD
+316 IINNFRKKIEID
-328 VSLLN
+328 
-333 GAGVDGLGSNTTPT
+333 
-347 NNDDGKNYGQL
+347 
-358 AVVASA
+358 AVVLKNSGVVGLANGYGNDGEYGTLGVEAYA
-364 LNPQKLFGTDYKTI
+364 LEPQKLFGNDLKTI
-378 NLADLRAIL
+378 NLEDLRTIL

-408 VVGSNGQQEKKDDGA
+408 TGQNENGKP
-423 LKDSDGL
+423 KDSDGL
-430 PYNVCSLYGGQGQP
+430 PYNVCSLYGGQGQ
-444 SFPSNYPNSI
+444 SAFPSNYPNSI

-476 INQNALPINF
+476 INQNALPIDY
-486 ANLNSQTNY
+486 ANLSAQTNY
-495 NLNATLN
+495 NLNASLN
-502 TQDMANSVIG
+502 TQDLANSMLG
-512 TIQKTLTATSTTT
+512 TIQKTFVTSSVTNHYFSS
-525 TTSYHHSK
+525 TSQS
-533 SLQRFRSPLLG
+533 FRSPILG
-544 INVKIGYQ
+544 VNAKIGYQ

-561 AYYGIIKYNYAK
+561 AYYGIIKYNYSK
-573 AANQKVQQ
+573 ALNQKFQQ

-586 GIDLLLDFITTYSNK
+586 GIDLLVDFITTYSNK
-601 NSPTGIQTRRNFSS
+601 NSPTGVQTKRNFSS

-631 ALNKVKGSGNLDAAT
+631 VLNKVKGSGNLDVAT

-665 IQRKASVISSGSDYT
+665 IQRKASVVSSSSDYT

>member
-36 TQTQEKNY
+36 TQTQEKRH
-44 TTTQTTT
+44 TTT
-51 KTTTNNYNYLPLNS
+51 KNTYATYNYLPTDAVLK
-65 ILQRATNL
+65 RAANL
-73 FKDADISKLSF
+73 FTNAEAISKLKF

-127 GVIET
+127 GMIET

-176 SSVSETNREPSFTF
+176 SSVSETKREPSFTF

-210 ALSKINTNLVMKYS
+210 ALSKINTNLAMKYS

-268 NAPFEFTD
+268 NAPFEFTNSSTD
-276 NKQSGE
+276 CDNDSSKCVNPGINGRVDSKVDQQYVLNKQ
-282 CTNKGDSNDNCVYPQ
+282 D
-297 KNGLVKSNVDK
+297 
-308 KYVLDKQS
+308 

-364 LNPQKLFGTDYKTI
+364 LNPQKLFGNNLKTI
-378 NLADLRAIL
+378 NLQDLRAIL

-408 VVGSNGQQEKKDDGA
+408 TGQNENGKP
-423 LKDSDGL
+423 KDSDGL
-430 PYNVCSLYGGQGQP
+430 PYNVCSLYGGQGQ
-444 SFPSNYPNSI
+444 SAFPSNYPNSI

-476 INQNALPINF
+476 INQNALPINY
-486 ANLNSQTNY
+486 ANLGSQTNY
-495 NLNATLN
+495 NLNASLN
-502 TQDMANSVIG
+502 TQDLANSMLS
-512 TIQKTLTATSTTT
+512 TIQKTFVTSSVTNHYSSS
-525 TTSYHHSK
+525 TSQS
-533 SLQRFRSPLLG
+533 FRSPILG
-544 INVKIGYQ
+544 VNAKIGYQ

-573 AANQKVQQ
+573 ASSEKVQQ

-586 GIDLLLDFITTYSNK
+586 GIDLLVDFITTYSNK
-601 NSPTGIQTRRNFSS
+601 NNPIDIQTRRNFSS

-631 ALNKVKGSGNLDAAT
+631 ALNKVKGSGNLDVAT

-665 IQRKASVISSGSDYT
+665 IQRKASIVSSDGGYT

>member
-1 MRKLFIPL
+1 MRKLFTSFL
-9 LLCSALEANEKNGFF
+9 LFSTLEANEKNGFF

-36 TQTQEKNY
+36 TQTQEKRH
-44 TTTQTTT
+44 TTT
-51 KTTTNNYNYLPLNS
+51 KNTYATYNYLPTDAVLK
-65 ILQRATNL
+65 RAANL
-73 FKDADISKLSF
+73 FTDAKSISQLNF

-90 RASLDLSGHLTIENF
+90 KVLYIGGKLTIENF

-132 LPKQSKIVLSYQQ
+132 IPKHSKIVLPG
-145 FNETKQVF
+145 EAF
-153 DNIMEEQKKYYEK
+153 DSLKKAFDKIDPYTFFLPK
-166 EAERRKNKTT
+166 FEAT
-176 SSVSETNREPSFTF
+176 STSVS
-190 PTFEVLSTPHSDPNT
+190 DANT

-210 ALSKINTNLVMKYS
+210 TLNKIKTNLIMKYS
-224 DTNNFESAKDKT
+224 NENPRNFNTCPYNNNGNTKNDCWQP
-236 EKFTA
+236 FTPQ
-241 KTAEEF
+241 TAEEF

-268 NAPFEFTD
+268 NAPFDFTNSSTD
-276 NKQSGE
+276 CDNDPSKCVNPGINGRVDSKVDQQYVLNKQG
-282 CTNKGDSNDNCVYPQ
+282 
-297 KNGLVKSNVDK
+297 
-308 KYVLDKQS
+308 
-316 IVNNFRGKTDLD
+316 IVNNFRKKIEID
-328 VSLLN
+328 
-333 GAGVDGLGSNTTPT
+333 
-347 NNDDGKNYGQL
+347 
-358 AVVASA
+358 AVVLKNSGVVGLANGYGNDGEYGTLGVEAYA
-364 LNPQKLFGTDYKTI
+364 LDPKKLFGNNLKTI
-378 NLADLRAIL
+378 NLEDLRTIL

-396 THNGNMTYQRVP
+396 GHNGNMTYQRVP
-408 VVGSNGQQEKKDDGA
+408 TGQNENGKP
-423 LKDSDGL
+423 KDSDGL
-430 PYNVCSLYGGQGQP
+430 PYNVCSLYGGQGQ
-444 SFPSNYPNSI
+444 SAFPSNYPNSI

-486 ANLNSQTNY
+486 ANLGSQTNY
-495 NLNATLN
+495 NLNASLN
-502 TQDMANSVIG
+502 TQDLANSMLS
-512 TIQKTLTATSTTT
+512 TIQKTFVTSSVTNHYF
-525 TTSYHHSK
+525 SSA
-533 SLQRFRSPLLG
+533 SQNFRSPILG
-544 INVKIGYQ
+544 VNAKIGYQ

-601 NSPTGIQTRRNFSS
+601 NSPIDIQTRRNFSS

-631 ALNKVKGSGNLDAAT
+631 ALNKVKGSGNLDVAT

-665 IQRKASVISSGSDYT
+665 IQRKASIVSSDGDYT

>member
-9 LLCSALEANEKNGFF
+9 LLFSALEANEKNGFF
-24 IEAGFE
+24 IEVGFE

-36 TQTQEKNY
+36 TQTQEKRH
-44 TTTQTTT
+44 TTT
-51 KTTTNNYNYLPLNS
+51 KNTYATYNYLPTDT
-65 ILQRATNL
+65 ILKRAANL
-73 FKDADISKLSF
+73 FTDAKSISQLNF

-90 RASLDLSGHLTIENF
+90 KVLYIGGKLTIENF

-118 DAQGNVIDL
+118 DAQGNVTDL

-132 LPKQSKIVLSYQQ
+132 IPKHSKIVLPG
-145 FNETKQVF
+145 EAF
-153 DNIMEEQKKYYEK
+153 DSLK
-166 EAERRKNKTT
+166 EAFDKIDPYTFFLPKFEAT
-176 SSVSETNREPSFTF
+176 STSVS
-190 PTFEVLSTPHSDPNT
+190 DANT

-210 ALSKINTNLVMKYS
+210 TLNKIKTNLIMKYS
-224 DTNNFESAKDKT
+224 NENPSNFNTCPYNNNGNTKNDCWQP
-236 EKFTA
+236 FTPQ
-241 KTAEEF
+241 TAEEF

-268 NAPFEFTD
+268 NAPFDFTNSSTD
-276 NKQSGE
+276 CDNDPSKCVNPGINGRVDSKVDQQYVLNKQG
-282 CTNKGDSNDNCVYPQ
+282 
-297 KNGLVKSNVDK
+297 
-308 KYVLDKQS
+308 
-316 IVNNFRGKTDLD
+316 IVNNFRKKIEID
-328 VSLLN
+328 
-333 GAGVDGLGSNTTPT
+333 
-347 NNDDGKNYGQL
+347 
-358 AVVASA
+358 AVVLKNSGVVGLANGYGNDGEYGTLGVEAYA
-364 LNPQKLFGTDYKTI
+364 LDPTKLFGNNLKTI
-378 NLADLRAIL
+378 NLADLRTIL

-396 THNGNMTYQRVP
+396 GHNGNMTYQRVP
-408 VVGSNGQQEKKDDGA
+408 TGQNENGKP
-423 LKDSDGL
+423 KDSDGL
-430 PYNVCSLYGGQGQP
+430 PYNVCSLYGGQGQ
-444 SFPSNYPNSI
+444 SAFPSNYPNSI

-486 ANLNSQTNY
+486 ANLGSQTNY
-495 NLNATLN
+495 NLNASLN
-502 TQDMANSVIG
+502 TQDLANSMLS
-512 TIQKTLTATSTTT
+512 TIQKTFVTSSVTNHYV
-525 TTSYHHSK
+525 SSA
-533 SLQRFRSPLLG
+533 SQSFRSPILG
-544 INVKIGYQ
+544 VNAKIGYQ

-586 GIDLLLDFITTYSNK
+586 GIDLLVDFITTYSNK

-631 ALNKVKGSGNLDAAT
+631 VLNKVKGSGNLDVAT

-665 IQRKASVISSGSDYT
+665 IQRKASVVSSDGDYT
-680 NSFVFNEGASH
+680 NSFVFNEGVSH

>member
-9 LLCSALEANEKNGFF
+9 LLFSALEANEKNGFF

-36 TQTQEKNY
+36 TQTQEKRH
-44 TTTQTTT
+44 TTT
-51 KTTTNNYNYLPLNS
+51 KNTYATYNYLPTDT
-65 ILQRATNL
+65 ILKRATNL
-73 FKDADISKLSF
+73 FTDAKSISQLNF

-90 RASLDLSGHLTIENF
+90 KVLYIGGKLTIENF
-105 LPYNLNNVKLSFT
+105 LPYNLSNVKLSFT

-132 LPKQSKIVLSYQQ
+132 IPKHSKIVLPG
-145 FNETKQVF
+145 EAF
-153 DNIMEEQKKYYEK
+153 DSLK
-166 EAERRKNKTT
+166 EAFDKIDPYTFFFPKFEAT
-176 SSVSETNREPSFTF
+176 STSVS
-190 PTFEVLSTPHSDPNT
+190 DANT

-210 ALSKINTNLVMKYS
+210 TLNKIKTNLIMKYS
-224 DTNNFESAKDKT
+224 NENPNNFNTCPYNNNGNTKNDCWQP
-236 EKFTA
+236 FTPQ
-241 KTAEEF
+241 TAEEF

-268 NAPFEFTD
+268 NAPFEFTNSPTD
-276 NKQSGE
+276 CDNDSSKCVNPGTNGRVDSKVDQQYVLNKQG
-282 CTNKGDSNDNCVYPQ
+282 
-297 KNGLVKSNVDK
+297 
-308 KYVLDKQS
+308 
-316 IVNNFRGKTDLD
+316 IVNNFRKKIEID
-328 VSLLN
+328 
-333 GAGVDGLGSNTTPT
+333 
-347 NNDDGKNYGQL
+347 
-358 AVVASA
+358 AVVLKNSGVVGLANGYGNDGEYGTLGVEAYA
-364 LNPQKLFGTDYKTI
+364 LEPQKLFGDNLKTI
-378 NLADLRAIL
+378 NLADLRTIL

-396 THNGNMTYQRVP
+396 GHNGNMTYQRVP
-408 VVGSNGQQEKKDDGA
+408 TGQSENGKP
-423 LKDSDGL
+423 KDSDGL
-430 PYNVCSLYGGQGQP
+430 PYNVCSLYGGSNQP
-444 SFPSNYPNSI
+444 AFPSNYPNSI

-476 INQNALPINF
+476 INQNALPINY
-486 ANLNSQTNY
+486 ANLGSQTNY
-495 NLNATLN
+495 NLNASLN
-502 TQDMANSVIG
+502 TQDLANSMLS
-512 TIQKTLTATSTTT
+512 TIQKTFVTSSVTDHY
-525 TTSYHHSK
+525 SS
-533 SLQRFRSPLLG
+533 SASQSFRSPILG
-544 INVKIGYQ
+544 VNAKIGYQ

-573 AANQKVQQ
+573 AINQKVQQ

-601 NSPTGIQTRRNFSS
+601 NSPTGVQTKRNFSS

-631 ALNKVKGSGNLDAAT
+631 VLNKVKGSGNLDVAT

-665 IQRKASVISSGSDYT
+665 IQRKASVVSNGGDYT

>member
-36 TQTQEKNY
+36 TQTQEKRH
-44 TTTQTTT
+44 TTT
-51 KTTTNNYNYLPLNS
+51 KNTYATYNYLPTDAVLK
-65 ILQRATNL
+65 RAANL
-73 FKDADISKLSF
+73 FTDAKSISQLNF

-90 RASLDLSGHLTIENF
+90 KVLYIGGKLTIENF

-118 DAQGNVIDL
+118 DAQGNIIDL

-132 LPKQSKIVLSYQQ
+132 IPKHSKIVLPG
-145 FNETKQVF
+145 EAF
-153 DNIMEEQKKYYEK
+153 DSLK
-166 EAERRKNKTT
+166 EAFDKIDPYTFFLPKFEAT
-176 SSVSETNREPSFTF
+176 STSVS
-190 PTFEVLSTPHSDPNT
+190 DANT

-210 ALSKINTNLVMKYS
+210 TLNKIKTNLIMKYS
-224 DTNNFESAKDKT
+224 NENPNNFNTCPYNNNGNTKNDCWQP
-236 EKFTA
+236 FTPQ
-241 KTAEEF
+241 TAEEF

-268 NAPFEFTD
+268 NAPFEFTNSSTD
-276 NKQSGE
+276 CDNDSSKCVNPGINGRVDSKNESYVLNKQG
-282 CTNKGDSNDNCVYPQ
+282 
-297 KNGLVKSNVDK
+297 
-308 KYVLDKQS
+308 
-316 IVNNFRGKTDLD
+316 IVNNFRKKIEID
-328 VSLLN
+328 
-333 GAGVDGLGSNTTPT
+333 
-347 NNDDGKNYGQL
+347 
-358 AVVASA
+358 AVVLKNSGVVGLANGYGNDGEYGTLGVEAYA
-364 LNPQKLFGTDYKTI
+364 LDPTKLFGNNLKTI
-378 NLADLRAIL
+378 NLADLRTIL

-396 THNGNMTYQRVP
+396 GHNGNMTYQRVP
-408 VVGSNGQQEKKDDGA
+408 TGQNENGKP
-423 LKDSDGL
+423 KDSDGL
-430 PYNVCSLYGGQGQP
+430 PYNVCSLYGGQGQ
-444 SFPSNYPNSI
+444 SAFPSNYPNSI

-486 ANLNSQTNY
+486 ANLGSQTNY
-495 NLNATLN
+495 NLNASLN
-502 TQDMANSVIG
+502 TQDLANSMLS
-512 TIQKTLTATSTTT
+512 TIQKTFVTSSVTNHYF
-525 TTSYHHSK
+525 SSA
-533 SLQRFRSPLLG
+533 SQSFRSPILG
-544 INVKIGYQ
+544 VNAKIGYQ

-586 GIDLLLDFITTYSNK
+586 GIDLLVDFITTYSNK
-601 NSPTGIQTRRNFSS
+601 NNPIDIQTRRNFSS

-631 ALNKVKGSGNLDAAT
+631 VLNKVKGSGNLDVAT
-646 GLNYRYKHSK
+646 GLNYRHKHSK

-665 IQRKASVISSGSDYT
+665 IQRKASVVSSDGDYT

>member
-9 LLCSALEANEKNGFF
+9 LLFSTLEANEKNGFF

-36 TQTQEKNY
+36 AQTQEKRH
-44 TTTQTTT
+44 TTT
-51 KTTTNNYNYLPLNS
+51 KNTYATYNYLPTDAVLK
-65 ILQRATNL
+65 RAANL
-73 FKDADISKLSF
+73 FTDAKSISQLNF

-90 RASLDLSGHLTIENF
+90 KVLYIGGKLTIENF

-132 LPKQSKIVLSYQQ
+132 IPKHSKIVLPG
-145 FNETKQVF
+145 EAF
-153 DNIMEEQKKYYEK
+153 DSLK
-166 EAERRKNKTT
+166 EAFDKIDPYTFFFPKFEAT
-176 SSVSETNREPSFTF
+176 STSVSDS
-190 PTFEVLSTPHSDPNT
+190 NT

-210 ALSKINTNLVMKYS
+210 TLNKIKTNLIMKYS
-224 DTNNFESAKDKT
+224 NENPNNFNTCPYNNNGNTKNDCWQP
-236 EKFTA
+236 FTPQ
-241 KTAEEF
+241 TAEEF

-268 NAPFEFTD
+268 NAPFEFTNSPTD
-276 NKQSGE
+276 CDNDPSKCVNPGVNGRVDSKVDQQYVLNKQG
-282 CTNKGDSNDNCVYPQ
+282 
-297 KNGLVKSNVDK
+297 
-308 KYVLDKQS
+308 
-316 IVNNFRGKTDLD
+316 IINNFRKKIEID
-328 VSLLN
+328 
-333 GAGVDGLGSNTTPT
+333 
-347 NNDDGKNYGQL
+347 
-358 AVVASA
+358 AVVLKNSGVVGLANGYGNDGEYGTLGVEAYA
-364 LNPQKLFGTDYKTI
+364 LEPKKLFSDNLKTI
-378 NLADLRAIL
+378 NLEDLRTIL

-396 THNGNMTYQRVP
+396 GHNGNMTYQRVP
-408 VVGSNGQQEKKDDGA
+408 TGQNENGKP
-423 LKDSDGL
+423 KDSDGL
-430 PYNVCSLYGGQGQP
+430 PYNVCSLYGGSNQP
-444 SFPSNYPNSI
+444 AFPSNYPNSI

-486 ANLNSQTNY
+486 ANLGSQTNY
-495 NLNATLN
+495 NLNASLN
-502 TQDMANSVIG
+502 TQDLANSMLG
-512 TIQKTLTATSTTT
+512 TIQKTFVTSSVTNHY
-525 TTSYHHSK
+525 SS
-533 SLQRFRSPLLG
+533 SASQSFRSPILG
-544 INVKIGYQ
+544 VNAKIGYQ

-573 AANQKVQQ
+573 AINQKVQQ

-586 GIDLLLDFITTYSNK
+586 GIDLLVDFITTYSNK
-601 NSPTGIQTRRNFSS
+601 NSPTGIQTRKNFSS

-631 ALNKVKGSGNLDAAT
+631 VLNKVKGSGNLDVAT
-646 GLNYRYKHSK
+646 GLNYRHKHSK

-665 IQRKASVISSGSDYT
+665 IQRKASVVSSGSDYT

>member
-9 LLCSALEANEKNGFF
+9 LLFSALEANEKNGFF

-36 TQTQEKNY
+36 TQTQEKRH
-44 TTTQTTT
+44 TTT
-51 KTTTNNYNYLPLNS
+51 KNTYATYNYLPTDT
-65 ILQRATNL
+65 ILKRAANL
-73 FKDADISKLSF
+73 FTDAKSISQLNF

-90 RASLDLSGHLTIENF
+90 KVLYIGGKLTIENF
-105 LPYNLNNVKLSFT
+105 LPYNLSNVKLSFT

-132 LPKQSKIVLSYQQ
+132 IPQHSKIVLPG
-145 FNETKQVF
+145 EAF
-153 DNIMEEQKKYYEK
+153 DSLK
-166 EAERRKNKTT
+166 EAFDKIGPYTFFLPKFEAT
-176 SSVSETNREPSFTF
+176 STSVS
-190 PTFEVLSTPHSDPNT
+190 DANT

-210 ALSKINTNLVMKYS
+210 TLNKIKTNLIMKYS
-224 DTNNFESAKDKT
+224 NENPSNFNTCPYNNNGNTKNDCWQN
-236 EKFTA
+236 FTPQ
-241 KTAEEF
+241 TAEEF

-268 NAPFEFTD
+268 NAPFEFTNSSAD
-276 NKQSGE
+276 CDNDPSKCVNPGVNGRVDTKVDQQYILNKQG
-282 CTNKGDSNDNCVYPQ
+282 
-297 KNGLVKSNVDK
+297 
-308 KYVLDKQS
+308 
-316 IVNNFRGKTDLD
+316 IINNFRKKIEID
-328 VSLLN
+328 
-333 GAGVDGLGSNTTPT
+333 
-347 NNDDGKNYGQL
+347 
-358 AVVASA
+358 AVVLKNSGVVGLANGYGNDGEYGTLGVEAYA
-364 LNPQKLFGTDYKTI
+364 LEPQKLFGNNLKTI
-378 NLADLRAIL
+378 NLADLRTIL

-396 THNGNMTYQRVP
+396 GHNGNMTYQRVP
-408 VVGSNGQQEKKDDGA
+408 TGQNENGKP
-423 LKDSDGL
+423 KDSDGL
-430 PYNVCSLYGGQGQP
+430 PYNVCSLYGGSNQ
-444 SFPSNYPNSI
+444 SAFPSNYPNSI

-476 INQNALPINF
+476 INQNALPINY
-486 ANLNSQTNY
+486 ANLGSQTNY
-495 NLNATLN
+495 NLNASLN
-502 TQDMANSVIG
+502 TQDLANSMLG
-512 TIQKTLTATSTTT
+512 TIQKTFVTSSVTNHY
-525 TTSYHHSK
+525 SS
-533 SLQRFRSPLLG
+533 SASQSFRSPILG
-544 INVKIGYQ
+544 VNAKIGYQ

-561 AYYGIIKYNYAK
+561 AYYGIIKYNYSK
-573 AANQKVQQ
+573 ALNQKFYQ

-601 NSPTGIQTRRNFSS
+601 NSPTGIQTRKNFSS

-631 ALNKVKGSGNLDAAT
+631 VLNKVKGSGNLDVAT

-665 IQRKASVISSGSDYT
+665 IQRKASVVSSGSDYT

>member
-1 MRKLFIPL
+1 MRKLFTSFL
-9 LLCSALEANEKNGFF
+9 LFSALEANEKNGFF

-36 TQTQEKNY
+36 TQTQEKRH
-44 TTTQTTT
+44 TTT
-51 KTTTNNYNYLPLNS
+51 KNTYATYNYLPTDT
-65 ILQRATNL
+65 ILKRAANL
-73 FKDADISKLSF
+73 FTNAEAISKLKF

-90 RASLDLSGHLTIENF
+90 RVLYMLNGQLTIENF
-105 LPYNLNNVKLSFT
+105 LPYNLSNVKLSFT

-132 LPKQSKIVLSYQQ
+132 IPKHSKIVLPG
-145 FNETKQVF
+145 EAF
-153 DNIMEEQKKYYEK
+153 DSLKVDPYTLFLPKI
-166 EAERRKNKTT
+166 EAT
-176 SSVSETNREPSFTF
+176 STSVS
-190 PTFEVLSTPHSDPNT
+190 DANT

-210 ALSKINTNLVMKYS
+210 TLNKIKTDLVVNYRNENK
-224 DTNNFESAKDKT
+224 FKDH
-236 EKFTA
+236 ENHWEAFTPQ
-241 KTAEEF
+241 TAEEF

-268 NAPFEFTD
+268 NAPFDF
-276 NKQSGE
+276 
-282 CTNKGDSNDNCVYPQ
+282 TNKGGEECDTSKGNECVNPGT
-297 KNGLVKSNVDK
+297 NGRVNSQNES
-308 KYVLDKQS
+308 YVLNKQD
-316 IVNNFRGKTDLD
+316 IVNKFRNKADLD
-328 VSLLN
+328 VVVLKDS
-333 GAGVDGLGSNTTPT
+333 GVVGLGSDITPS
-347 NNDDGKNYGQL
+347 NNDDGKHYGQL
-358 AVVASA
+358 GVVASA
-364 LNPQKLFGTDYKTI
+364 LDPKKLFGNNLKTI
-378 NLADLRAIL
+378 NLQDLRTIL

-396 THNGNMTYQRVP
+396 GHNGNMTYQRVP
-408 VVGSNGQQEKKDDGA
+408 TGQNENGKP
-423 LKDSDGL
+423 KDSDGL
-430 PYNVCSLYGGQGQP
+430 PYNVCSLYGGQGQ
-444 SFPSNYPNSI
+444 SAFPSNYPNSI

-486 ANLNSQTNY
+486 ANLGSQTNY
-495 NLNATLN
+495 NLNASLN
-502 TQDMANSVIG
+502 TQDLANSMLS
-512 TIQKTLTATSTTT
+512 TIQKTFVTSSVTNHYFSS
-525 TTSYHHSK
+525 TS
-533 SLQRFRSPLLG
+533 QNFRSPILG
-544 INVKIGYQ
+544 VNAKIGYQ

-586 GIDLLLDFITTYSNK
+586 GIDLLVDFITTYSNK
-601 NSPTGIQTRRNFSS
+601 NSPIDIQTRRNFSS

-631 ALNKVKGSGNLDAAT
+631 ALNKVKGSGNLDVAT

-665 IQRKASVISSGSDYT
+665 IQRKASIVSSDGDYT

>member
-9 LLCSALEANEKNGFF
+9 LLFSALEANEKNGFF

-36 TQTQEKNY
+36 TQTQEKRH
-44 TTTQTTT
+44 TTT
-51 KTTTNNYNYLPLNS
+51 KNTYATYNYLPTDAVLK
-65 ILQRATNL
+65 RAANL
-73 FKDADISKLSF
+73 FTDAKSISQLNF

-90 RASLDLSGHLTIENF
+90 KVLYIGGKLTIENF
-105 LPYNLNNVKLSFT
+105 LPYNLSNVKLSFT

-132 LPKQSKIVLSYQQ
+132 IPKHSKIVLPG
-145 FNETKQVF
+145 EAF
-153 DNIMEEQKKYYEK
+153 DSLK
-166 EAERRKNKTT
+166 EAFDKIDPYTFFFPKFEAT
-176 SSVSETNREPSFTF
+176 STSVS
-190 PTFEVLSTPHSDPNT
+190 DANT

-210 ALSKINTNLVMKYS
+210 TLNKIKTNLIMKYS
-224 DTNNFESAKDKT
+224 NENPNNFNTCPYNNNGNTKNDCWQP
-236 EKFTA
+236 FTPQ
-241 KTAEEF
+241 TAEEF

-268 NAPFEFTD
+268 NAPFEFTNSSTD
-276 NKQSGE
+276 CDNDFSKCVNPGINGRVDSKVDQQYVLNKQG
-282 CTNKGDSNDNCVYPQ
+282 
-297 KNGLVKSNVDK
+297 
-308 KYVLDKQS
+308 
-316 IVNNFRGKTDLD
+316 IVNNFRKKIEID
-328 VSLLN
+328 
-333 GAGVDGLGSNTTPT
+333 
-347 NNDDGKNYGQL
+347 
-358 AVVASA
+358 AVVLKNSGVVGLANGYGNDGEYGTLGVEAYA
-364 LNPQKLFGTDYKTI
+364 LEPQKLFGNNLKTI
-378 NLADLRAIL
+378 NLADLRTIL

-408 VVGSNGQQEKKDDGA
+408 TGQNENGKP
-423 LKDSDGL
+423 KDSDGL
-430 PYNVCSLYGGQGQP
+430 PYNVCSLYGGSNQP
-444 SFPSNYPNSI
+444 AFPSNYPNSI

-486 ANLNSQTNY
+486 ANLGSQTNY
-495 NLNATLN
+495 NLNASLN
-502 TQDMANSVIG
+502 TQDLANSMLS
-512 TIQKTLTATSTTT
+512 TIQKTFVTSSVTDHYF
-525 TTSYHHSK
+525 SSA
-533 SLQRFRSPLLG
+533 SQNFRSPILG
-544 INVKIGYQ
+544 VNAKIGYQ

-586 GIDLLLDFITTYSNK
+586 GIDLLVDFITTYSNK
-601 NSPTGIQTRRNFSS
+601 NNPIDIQTRRNFSS

-631 ALNKVKGSGNLDAAT
+631 TLNKVKGSGNLDVAT

-665 IQRKASVISSGSDYT
+665 IQRKASIVSSDGDYT

>member
-9 LLCSALEANEKNGFF
+9 LLFSALEANEKNGFF

-36 TQTQEKNY
+36 TQTQEKRH
-44 TTTQTTT
+44 TTT
-51 KTTTNNYNYLPLNS
+51 KNTYATYNYLPTDT
-65 ILQRATNL
+65 ILKRAANL
-73 FKDADISKLSF
+73 FTDAKSISQLNF

-90 RASLDLSGHLTIENF
+90 KVLYIGGKLTIENF
-105 LPYNLNNVKLSFT
+105 LPYNLSNVKLSFT

-132 LPKQSKIVLSYQQ
+132 IPKHSKIVLPG
-145 FNETKQVF
+145 EAF
-153 DNIMEEQKKYYEK
+153 DSLK
-166 EAERRKNKTT
+166 EAFDKIGPYTFFLPKFEAT
-176 SSVSETNREPSFTF
+176 STSVS
-190 PTFEVLSTPHSDPNT
+190 DANT

-210 ALSKINTNLVMKYS
+210 TLNKIKTNLIMKYS
-224 DTNNFESAKDKT
+224 SENPNNFNTCPYNNNGNTKNDCWQP
-236 EKFTA
+236 FTPQ
-241 KTAEEF
+241 TAEEF

-268 NAPFEFTD
+268 NAPFDFTNSSTD
-276 NKQSGE
+276 CDNDPSKCVNPGINGRVDSKVDQQYVLNKQG
-282 CTNKGDSNDNCVYPQ
+282 
-297 KNGLVKSNVDK
+297 
-308 KYVLDKQS
+308 
-316 IVNNFRGKTDLD
+316 IVNNFRKKIEID
-328 VSLLN
+328 
-333 GAGVDGLGSNTTPT
+333 
-347 NNDDGKNYGQL
+347 
-358 AVVASA
+358 AVVLKNSGVVGLANGYGNDGEYGTLGVEAYA
-364 LNPQKLFGTDYKTI
+364 LDPTKLFGNNLKTI
-378 NLADLRAIL
+378 NLEDLRTIL

-396 THNGNMTYQRVP
+396 GHNGNMTYQRVP
-408 VVGSNGQQEKKDDGA
+408 TGQNENGKP
-423 LKDSDGL
+423 KDSDGL
-430 PYNVCSLYGGQGQP
+430 PYNVCSLYGGQGQ
-444 SFPSNYPNSI
+444 SAFPSNYPNSI

-486 ANLNSQTNY
+486 ANLGSQTNY
-495 NLNATLN
+495 NLNASLN
-502 TQDMANSVIG
+502 TQDLANSMLS
-512 TIQKTLTATSTTT
+512 TIQKTFVTSSVTDHYFSS
-525 TTSYHHSK
+525 TSQS
-533 SLQRFRSPLLG
+533 FRSPILG
-544 INVKIGYQ
+544 VNAKIGYQ

-586 GIDLLLDFITTYSNK
+586 GIDLLVDFITTYSNK
-601 NSPTGIQTRRNFSS
+601 NSPIDIQTRKNFSS

-631 ALNKVKGSGNLDAAT
+631 VLNKVKGSGNLDVAT

-665 IQRKASVISSGSDYT
+665 IQRKASVVSSNGDYT
-680 NSFVFNEGASH
+680 NSLVFNEGASH

>member
-9 LLCSALEANEKNGFF
+9 LLFSALEANEKNGFF

-36 TQTQEKNY
+36 VQTQEKRH
-44 TTTQTTT
+44 TTT
-51 KTTTNNYNYLPLNS
+51 KNTYATYNYLPTDAVLK
-65 ILQRATNL
+65 RAANL
-73 FKDADISKLSF
+73 FTSAEAISKLKF

-90 RASLDLSGHLTIENF
+90 RVLYMYNGQLTIENF

-118 DAQGNVIDL
+118 DAQGNMIDL

-132 LPKQSKIVLSYQQ
+132 IPKHSKIVLPG
-145 FNETKQVF
+145 EAF
-153 DNIMEEQKKYYEK
+153 DSLKIDPYTLFLPKI
-166 EAERRKNKTT
+166 EAT
-176 SSVSETNREPSFTF
+176 STSVS
-190 PTFEVLSTPHSDPNT
+190 DANT

-210 ALSKINTNLVMKYS
+210 TLNKIKTDLVVNYRNENK
-224 DTNNFESAKDKT
+224 FKDH
-236 EKFTA
+236 ENHWEAFTPQ
-241 KTAEEF
+241 TAEEF

-268 NAPFEFTD
+268 NAPFDF
-276 NKQSGE
+276 
-282 CTNKGDSNDNCVYPQ
+282 TNKGGGEECDTSKENECVNPGI
-297 KNGLVKSNVDK
+297 NGRVNSQNES
-308 KYVLDKQS
+308 YVLNKQD
-316 IVNNFRGKTDLD
+316 IVNKFRNKADLD
-328 VSLLN
+328 VVVLKDS
-333 GAGVDGLGSNTTPT
+333 GVVGLGSDITPS
-347 NNDDGKNYGQL
+347 NNDDGKHYGQL
-358 AVVASA
+358 GVVASA
-364 LNPQKLFGTDYKTI
+364 LDPTKLFGNNLKTI
-378 NLADLRAIL
+378 NLQDLRTIL

-396 THNGNMTYQRVP
+396 GHNGNMTYQRVP
-408 VVGSNGQQEKKDDGA
+408 TGQNENGKP
-423 LKDSDGL
+423 KDSDGL
-430 PYNVCSLYGGQGQP
+430 PYNVCSLYGGQGQ
-444 SFPSNYPNSI
+444 SAFPSNYPNSI

-486 ANLNSQTNY
+486 ASLGSQTNY
-495 NLNATLN
+495 NLNASLN
-502 TQDMANSVIG
+502 TQDLANSMLS
-512 TIQKTLTATSTTT
+512 TIQKTFVTSSVTNHYF
-525 TTSYHHSK
+525 SSA
-533 SLQRFRSPLLG
+533 SQNFRSPILG
-544 INVKIGYQ
+544 VNAKIGYQ

-586 GIDLLLDFITTYSNK
+586 GIDLLVDFITTYSNK
-601 NSPTGIQTRRNFSS
+601 NNPIDIQTRRNFSS

-631 ALNKVKGSGNLDAAT
+631 ALNKVKGSSNLDVAT

-665 IQRKASVISSGSDYT
+665 IQRKASIVSSDGDYT

>member
-9 LLCSALEANEKNGFF
+9 LLFSALEANEKNGFF

-36 TQTQEKNY
+36 AQTQEKRH
-44 TTTQTTT
+44 TTT
-51 KTTTNNYNYLPLNS
+51 KNTYATYSYLPTDAVLK
-65 ILQRATNL
+65 RAANL
-73 FKDADISKLSF
+73 FTDAKSISQLNF

-90 RASLDLSGHLTIENF
+90 KVLYIGGKLTIENF

-132 LPKQSKIVLSYQQ
+132 IPKHSKIVLPG
-145 FNETKQVF
+145 EAF
-153 DNIMEEQKKYYEK
+153 DSLKIDPYTFLPKIEV
-166 EAERRKNKTT
+166 T
-176 SSVSETNREPSFTF
+176 STSI
-190 PTFEVLSTPHSDPNT
+190 SDANT

-210 ALSKINTNLVMKYS
+210 TLNNIKTNLIMKYS
-224 DTNNFESAKDKT
+224 NENPSNFNTCPYNNNGNTKNDCWQN
-236 EKFTA
+236 FTPQ
-241 KTAEEF
+241 TAEEF

-261 SWGDAIL
+261 SWGDAVL
-268 NAPFEFTD
+268 NAPFEFTNSPTD
-276 NKQSGE
+276 CDDDPSKCVNPGVNGRVDSKVDQQYILNKQG
-282 CTNKGDSNDNCVYPQ
+282 
-297 KNGLVKSNVDK
+297 
-308 KYVLDKQS
+308 
-316 IVNNFRGKTDLD
+316 IINNFRKKIEID
-328 VSLLN
+328 
-333 GAGVDGLGSNTTPT
+333 
-347 NNDDGKNYGQL
+347 
-358 AVVASA
+358 AVVLKNSGVVGLANGYGNDGEYGTLGVEAYA
-364 LNPQKLFGTDYKTI
+364 LDPKKLFSNDLKTI
-378 NLADLRAIL
+378 NLEDLRTIL

-408 VVGSNGQQEKKDDGA
+408 TGQNENGKP
-423 LKDSDGL
+423 KDSDGL
-430 PYNVCSLYGGQGQP
+430 PYNVCSLYGGSNQP
-444 SFPSNYPNSI
+444 AFPSNYPNSI

-476 INQNALPINF
+476 INQNALPINY
-486 ANLNSQTNY
+486 ANLGSQTNY
-495 NLNATLN
+495 NLNASLN
-502 TQDMANSVIG
+502 TQDLANSMLN
-512 TIQKTLTATSTTT
+512 TIQKTFVTSSVTNHY
-525 TTSYHHSK
+525 SS
-533 SLQRFRSPLLG
+533 SASQSFRSPILG
-544 INVKIGYQ
+544 VNAKIGYQ

-573 AANQKVQQ
+573 AINQKVQQ

-601 NSPTGIQTRRNFSS
+601 NNPTGVQTRKNFSS

-631 ALNKVKGSGNLDAAT
+631 VLNKVKGSGNLDVAT

-665 IQRKASVISSGSDYT
+665 IQRKASVVSSGGDYT